1 MITLIIVLLI
11 ILWFV
16 GYGPAV
22 TLHMPLFTL
31 AHRTITLWDLLIF
44 GVILWL
50 IGILPSPFR
59 EIAGIFFILWVLS
72 VLGILAFAGSASML
86 LIAIIVGLVLYSIA
100 Y

>member
-1 MITLIIVLLI
+1 MLTNILVLLI
-11 ILWFV
+11 ILWLI
-16 GYGPAV
+16 GYGPFINLSV
-22 TLHMPLFTL
+22 PLLHLGG
-31 AHRTITLWDLLIF
+31 RSITLWDLLIF

-59 EIAGIFFILWVLS
+59 EIAGIFFILWILS